1 MAEGR
6 VEDIYDRIKSMVVGF
21 SIPPE
26 QRINEVAL
34 ARELGVSRTPLREAL
49 NRLVSER
56 LIDFRPGTGFFC
68 RQLTVQNIYDLYELR
83 QIIEVATVR
92 MACDRADGQL
102 IASLRDKLMATG
114 LETRGKTVSETCAQ
128 DEAFH
133 IGIAKLTGNASLVG
147 QLTRINEQI
156 RFIRWVDMSARVK
169 TTKGE
174 HLKIMDA
181 LMKRDAT
188 KAAEVMTTHISRRMD
203 QVVDAVKE
211 GISNIYM
218 AGSDELAA
226 RIIEDA

>member
-21 SIPPE
+21 LIPPE

-68 RQLTVQNIYDLYELR
+68 RGLQVQNIYDLYELR
-83 QIIEVATVR
+83 QVIEIATVR
-92 MACDRADGQL
+92 MACARASDGG
-102 IASLRDKLMATG
+102 IAALKADL
-114 LETRGKTVSETCAQ
+114 LEHGMETKDKTVRETCAQ

-133 IGIAKLTGNASLVG
+133 IGIAQLTGNASLVSE
-147 QLTRINEQI
+147 LRRINEQI
-156 RFIRWVDMSARVK
+156 RFIRWVDMSTRIK

-174 HLKIMDA
+174 HLQIMEA
-181 LMKRDAT
+181 IAARDADV
-188 KAAEVMTTHISRRMD
+188 AAGVMTTHISRRMD

-211 GISNIYM
+211 GISSIYM
-218 AGSDELAA
+218 AGAAELAG